1 MIRGALGIC
10 PGGAVVRLVY
20 HAVWYGMGVGAPQA
34 CSGPKMGC
42 VAKHSKGRYASC
54 DEHRSHT
61 RGHSEERDQK
71 SGVLWH
77 ENEKIQPPQ
86 FGRASGQTRD
96 LGDIGYRL
104 IKKKSFPRASG
115 AFAGHQRG
123 EPPYL
128 FGDLLSST
136 CHLPPIGDSNPPTA
150 QMS

>member
-1 MIRGALGIC
+1 MGHLRPCHTTIHGMPCGPRRPPGIFQC
-10 PGGAVVRLVY
+10 SEACNVIPGGAVVRLAY
-20 HAVWYGMGVGAPQA
+20 HAWWYGMGVGALQA

-96 LGDIGYRL
+96 LGDIGYSAR
-104 IKKKSFPRASG
+104 PRPFQAVP
-115 AFAGHQRG
+115 FI
-123 EPPYL
+123 
-128 FGDLLSST
+128 SSVRCRT
-136 CHLPPIGDSNPPTA
+136 
-150 QMS
+150 